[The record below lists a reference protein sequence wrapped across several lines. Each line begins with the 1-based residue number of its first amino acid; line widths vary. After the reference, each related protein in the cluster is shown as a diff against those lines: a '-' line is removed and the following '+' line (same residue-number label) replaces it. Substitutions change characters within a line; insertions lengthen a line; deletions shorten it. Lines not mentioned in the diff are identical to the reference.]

1 MTLENFIAR
10 LKQENLAGKN
20 DIANFVNKTGFND
33 KLKNLNKKITSN
45 RTKNVIVENEL
56 KKVTDNWLKSFY
68 WLKLL

>member
-1 MTLENFIAR
+1 MTLENLIAR

-45 RTKNVIVENEL
+45 RTENVIVENEL
-56 KKVTDNWLKSFY
+56 KKITDNWLNPFY

>member
-56 KKVTDNWLKSFY
+56 KKITDNWLKCFY

>member
-45 RTKNVIVENEL
+45 RTKNVIVKNEL
-56 KKVTDNWLKSFY
+56 KKITDNWLKSFY

>member
-1 MTLENFIAR
+1 MTLENLIAR

-20 DIANFVNKTGFND
+20 DIANFVNKTGFID

-56 KKVTDNWLKSFY
+56 KKITDNWLKLFY

>member
-45 RTKNVIVENEL
+45 RTKNVIVENEF
-56 KKVTDNWLKSFY
+56 KKITDNWLKSFY

>member
-56 KKVTDNWLKSFY
+56 KKITDN
-68 WLKLL
+68 

>member
-1 MTLENFIAR
+1 MTLENLIAR

-56 KKVTDNWLKSFY
+56 KKITDNWLKPFY

>member
-45 RTKNVIVENEL
+45 RTKNVIVKNEL
-56 KKVTDNWLKSFY
+56 KKITDN
-68 WLKLL
+68 

>member
-56 KKVTDNWLKSFY
+56 KKITDNWLKSFY

>member
-1 MTLENFIAR
+1 MTLENLIAR

-56 KKVTDNWLKSFY
+56 KKITDNWLKLFY

>member
-56 KKVTDNWLKSFY
+56 KKITDNWLKLFY

>member
-1 MTLENFIAR
+1 MTLENLIAR

-33 KLKNLNKKITSN
+33 KLKNLNKKVTSN

-56 KKVTDNWLKSFY
+56 KKITDNWLKPFIG
-68 WLKLL
+68 

>member
-45 RTKNVIVENEL
+45 RTKM
-56 KKVTDNWLKSFY
+56 
-68 WLKLL
+68 

>member
-45 RTKNVIVENEL
+45 RTKYVIVENEL
-56 KKVTDNWLKSFY
+56 KKITDNWLKLFY

>member
-45 RTKNVIVENEL
+45 RTKNVIVENKL
-56 KKVTDNWLKSFY
+56 KKITDNWLKLFY